1 MNTNPVLFG
10 RRSRL
15 YSAGAIAG
23 RVAEMP
29 VSHGSA
35 ISTIW
40 PALVPEMQNPPGR
53 AARCL
58 EATQGESSLLEL
70 HAGGEPR

>member
-1 MNTNPVLFG
+1 MNTNLVLFG

-15 YSAGAIAG
+15 YSARAIAG
-23 RVAEMP
+23 ACGAKCRFGT
-29 VSHGSA
+29 GSA

-53 AARCL
+53 
-58 EATQGESSLLEL
+58 
-70 HAGGEPR
+70 GGSVP